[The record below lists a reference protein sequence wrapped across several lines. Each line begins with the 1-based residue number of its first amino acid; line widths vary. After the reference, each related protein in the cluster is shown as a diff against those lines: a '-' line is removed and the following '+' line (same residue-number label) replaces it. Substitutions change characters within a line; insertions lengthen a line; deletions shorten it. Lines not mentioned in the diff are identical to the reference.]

1 MAPLIPG
8 PHSQCFLVHL
18 QNRLF
23 LGDVVAVA
31 LAQGDDL
38 LHHLGVIAAGLGLGH
53 DLFLALGHVL
63 LFGFHLLILL
73 DELAQLVCRDVI
85 GVIVLHD
92 VPRWSG
98 RNS

>member
-31 LAQGDDL
+31 FAQGDDL
-38 LHHLGVIAAGLGLGH
+38 FHHLGVITAGFRLGH
-53 DLFLALGHVL
+53 DFLLTLGHVL
-63 LFGFHLLILL
+63 LFRLHLLVLL
-73 DELAQLVCRDVI
+73 DELAQLVGGDVI
-85 GVIVLHD
+85 GMIVLHD